1 MHRKKVWF
9 LLHIFKYLNF
19 IGFVFYMNVLVVD
32 DKKSVRDNLSTYL
45 QARGYNVDTAV
56 NGLDG
61 FEKAQQGQYQ
71 LFVIDHLMPLMNGV
85 LLSKNIKQTEQ
96 YNKTPIVFITTQPA
110 DTVKN
115 LPEFSLFE
123 QVVNKPIN
131 ESEFISTVS
140 LLLSNG
146 IQANNTSSI
155 AL

>member
-1 MHRKKVWF
+1 
-9 LLHIFKYLNF
+9 
-19 IGFVFYMNVLVVD
+19 MNVLVVD
-32 DKKSVRDNLSTYL
+32 DKKAVRDNLSTYL

-85 LLSKNIKQTEQ
+85 LLSKNIKKTEQ

-146 IQANNTSSI
+146 IQANNTPSI